1 MVIRCLISAMDEIAL
16 TPSEARKEPE
26 ALFPC
31 ASSASSAHQYA
42 ANARWPVGGRSV
54 AGRWPVGGRW
64 PVVFAGGWWPVALA
78 RKNDCSDTAA
88 SRGKDL
94 NSRCIFFFG

>member
-54 AGRWPVGGRW
+54 AGRWPVASGFCW
-64 PVVFAGGWWPVALA
+64 WLVAGGAGE
-78 RKNDCSDTAA
+78 KE
-88 SRGKDL
+88 
-94 NSRCIFFFG
+94 

>member
-26 ALFPC
+26 ALFHVLVQP
-31 ASSASSAHQYA
+31 ALLT
-42 ANARWPVGGRSV
+42 NMRPMPGGRSV

>member
-54 AGRWPVGGRW
+54 AGGQWFLLVVGGRW
-64 PVVFAGGWWPVALA
+64 RW
-78 RKNDCSDTAA
+78 RERMTAVTQPH
-88 SRGKDL
+88 RGEK
-94 NSRCIFFFG
+94 I